1 MTDLEKLARLM
12 KSDWDRRVRHDYRFW
27 MSDGHKSDQEMFQAG
42 ERDFGIVTQGISSP
56 NAKTILEVGCGVG
69 RLLRPALREYSNV
82 IGFDVSQAALDK
94 ARELIGPNPK
104 LSLQLGNGFD
114 LQPVQ
119 DASVDVVVSFAA
131 LTVMPTDVISSY
143 LREMHRVLK
152 NDGLARL
159 QLYYGSEYRVCRED
173 TLHVR
178 CYGEN
183 NLRAA
188 LELAGF
194 EIQSF
199 HDLELPFQVSF
210 DEIGIRAAV
219 VSLKRAARQPAS
231 LGQISQALLP
241 GGEVEVSIEHNPS
254 DLEHWTA
261 LNYAKQLAE
270 QGQVEKAKETLS
282 YALRHSQNATIDTR
296 DLLGRI
302 VSEIERRG
310 GDMSQQQAAAQPG
323 SSSANVFDANLA
335 VLSSKFP
342 KLAER
347 MRSFQ
352 PSQRN
357 VEIRATSEGP
367 SLWYGGQCLDHP
379 SKPASGAEAWV
390 KREESEK
397 RTKDCSHIVVGGF
410 GLGYHVEKLLA
421 RGEWQ
426 VSVIEPLEEVFWVA
440 LQQRDLRTCLKSLRA
455 LVVGEHS
462 DFDFLDERTEL
473 SVRPQHQPLS
483 PSYWTNVR
491 SHFYGTRGLIALA
504 PKIGVL
510 GPIQGG
516 TLPMLAYCMRGFYGI
531 NQRPRDLDMSGF
543 ANGYH
548 LAEKF
553 VNGKLQQ
560 QSLQGHYIEMM
571 SQYVLQS
578 LLEKPVDILICL
590 AQAPASGRILTELRN
605 RGVITVLWFV
615 EDYTRFTYWKDIAQY
630 YDFVFTIQKGECL
643 EAIRAAG
650 AGEVHYLPTGFDP
663 FVHRPV
669 VLSDEE
675 KKTWGA
681 PVSFVGAGYHN
692 RQQVFASMAEFPLKL
707 WGTEWPTCRP
717 FDRLVQD
724 NGRRLTPE
732 EYVKIFAGTDVNINL
747 HSSTERDGVD
757 PFGDF
762 VNPRTFEL
770 AGCGAFQLVDQRSL
784 LPEMFEAGKELVT
797 FSNTNDLRD
806 KVNYYMAHPEERQII
821 AAAGRE
827 RAQRDHTYG
836 QRLKKMLSIIYS
848 SRFEGLKRRQ
858 DSSPWTRMLERSKID
873 PELHQRCEVAFRRG
887 EEPIL
892 DGLVSDIVAG
902 KGKLSETEQKLL
914 FLFHIRKQIIRMKS
928 EESGQKVN

>member
-1 MTDLEKLARLM
+1 MNDLEKLARLM

-27 MSDGHKSDQEMFQAG
+27 MSDGHKSDDEMWQAG
-42 ERDFGIVTQGISSP
+42 ERDFNIISKSISDT
-56 NAKTILEVGCGVG
+56 ASKTLLEIGCGVG
-69 RLLRPALREYSNV
+69 RLLRPALRAFAHV
-82 IGFDVSQAALDK
+82 VGFDVSQAALDK
-94 ARELIGPNPK
+94 ARELLGPNPK
-104 LSLQLGNGFD
+104 LTLQLGNGFD
-114 LQPVQ
+114 LQPIPA
-119 DASVDVVVSFAA
+119 ASVDVVVSFAA
-131 LTVMPTDVISSY
+131 MTVMPTDVIASY
-143 LREMHRVLK
+143 LLEIHRVLK
-152 NDGLARL
+152 PDGVARL

-178 CYGEN
+178 CYAEN
-183 NLRAA
+183 NLRSA
-188 LELAGF
+188 LQAAGF
-194 EIQSF
+194 DVQSF
-199 HDLELPFQVSF
+199 SDLELPFQVSF

-219 VSLKRAARQPAS
+219 ISVRKSQRAPVA
-231 LGQISQALLP
+231 LGELSHILLP
-241 GGEVEVSIEHNPS
+241 GGEVEVSIEHSPQ

-261 LNYAKQLAE
+261 LNYARQLAE
-270 QGQVEKAKETLS
+270 QGQVTKAKETLE
-282 YALRHSQNATIDTR
+282 YALRHSQNTTIDTR
-296 DLLGRI
+296 DLLNRI
-302 VSEIERRG
+302 VSEIEGRG
-310 GDMSQQQAAAQPG
+310 GTVPKAEVASTPG
-323 SSSANVFDANLA
+323 SVFEYNLA
-335 VLSSKFP
+335 VLERRFP
-342 KLAER
+342 DLAKR
-347 MRSFQ
+347 MRAFSS
-352 PSQRN
+352 PQRS
-357 VEIRATSEGP
+357 VEIRSTTEGG
-367 SLWYGGQCLDHP
+367 SIWYQGQCLDHP
-379 SKPASGAEAWV
+379 TKPLSGAEAWV

-440 LQQRDLRTCLKSLRA
+440 IQQRDLRSCLGSLRA
-455 LVVGEHS
+455 LVVGEQS
-462 DFDFLDERTEL
+462 EIDCLDERTEL
-473 SVRPQHQPLS
+473 SIRPQHQPLN
-483 PSYWTNVR
+483 PEFWTGIRAN
-491 SHFYGTRGLIALA
+491 FYGTRGLLALS

-516 TLPMLAYCMRGFYGI
+516 TLPMLSYCMRGLYAF

-543 ANGYH
+543 ASGYH

-553 VNGKLQQ
+553 VNGKIHQQ
-560 QSLQGHYIEMM
+560 ALQGTYIEMM
-571 SQYVLQS
+571 SQFVLQS
-578 LLEKPVDILICL
+578 LLEKPVDILICM

-630 YDFVFTIQKGECL
+630 YDFVFTIQKGECI
-643 EAIRAAG
+643 EAIRGAG
-650 AGEVHYLPTGFDP
+650 AGEVHYLPTAFDP
-663 FVHRPV
+663 FVHRPL
-669 VLSDEE
+669 VLSEEE
-675 KKTWGA
+675 KKTWGS

-707 WGTEWPTCRP
+707 WGTEWPACRP

-732 EYVKIFAGTDVNINL
+732 EYVKIFSATDVNINL

-784 LPEMFEAGKELVT
+784 LGEVFEDGKELIS
-797 FSNTNDLRD
+797 FANPNDLRD
-806 KVNYYMAHPEERQII
+806 KVRYYMQHPEERAQI

-827 RAQRDHTYG
+827 RAMREHTYAM
-836 QRLKKMLSIIYS
+836 RLKRMLSIIYS

-858 DSSPWTRMLERSKID
+858 DASPWTRMLERSKID
-873 PELHQRCEVAFRRG
+873 SELHQRCEIAFRRG

-902 KGKLSETEQKLL
+902 KGRLSETEQKLL
-914 FLFHIRKQIIRMKS
+914 FLFHIRKQIIRMKA
-928 EESGQKVN
+928 EETGQKAG